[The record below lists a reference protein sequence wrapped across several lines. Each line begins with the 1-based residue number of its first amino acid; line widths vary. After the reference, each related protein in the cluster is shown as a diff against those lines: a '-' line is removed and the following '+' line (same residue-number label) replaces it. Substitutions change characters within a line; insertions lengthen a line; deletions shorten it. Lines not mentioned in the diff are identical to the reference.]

1 MARAKYS
8 MGKDGYY
15 STLVWD
21 GTYTENGNKHRKQL
35 RTKKSSKELE
45 RMVQHFREDVENRN
59 AVVSTNIT
67 VYDYALRWI
76 RAYKA
81 GREIN
86 TLAMYDNIIKKH
98 LHKLQSVRLTD
109 FRQTHFLLTVND
121 KSPYLQRQIYMTVK
135 QLINTAIRERLL
147 PAASIDDIFGGY
159 NPPRQPKT
167 TRRPLSS
174 QEIEAVKNAVL
185 KPMDKAFLWIIYG
198 CGLRREEALALT
210 RFDISLERR
219 ILTVNKAL
227 VFDGNN
233 PCLKGTKSENGVREL
248 PVPVYLAEFLRDYLS
263 SLSGTYLFSC
273 RGRENMT
280 HSSYV
285 KMWNR
290 IRSAICAADPKCLTS
305 RELTAHMF
313 RHNYCTTLCYQIPRV
328 SVKRI
333 AQLMGDSEKMVL
345 NVYSHILAE
354 KEDAVGAVENAVGN
368 L

>member
-1 MARAKYS
+1 MSRAKYT
-8 MGKDGYY
+8 MGKNGYY

-21 GTYTENGNKHRKQL
+21 GTYTASGQKHRKQL

-45 RMVQHFREDVENRN
+45 RMVQQFREDVMNRK
-59 AVVSTNIT
+59 AVASTDIT
-67 VYDYALRWI
+67 FYNYALRWMQ
-76 RAYKA
+76 AYKS
-81 GREIN
+81 GRELN
-86 TLAMYDNIIKKH
+86 TLAMYSNIINKH
-98 LHKLQSVRLTD
+98 LNRFQSVRLTD
-109 FRQTHFLLTVND
+109 FRQTHLLLACSG
-121 KSPYLQRQIYMTVK
+121 KSPYLQRQIYMTIK
-135 QLINTAIRERLL
+135 QIVSTAVRERFL
-147 PAASIDDIFGGY
+147 PAAALDDIFGGFK
-159 NPPRQPKT
+159 PPRQPKSS
-167 TRRPLSS
+167 RRPLLP

-185 KPMDKAFLWIIYG
+185 EPMDKAFLWIIYG

-248 PVPVYLAEFLRDYLS
+248 PVPGYLAEFLRGYLS
-263 SLSGTYLFSC
+263 SISGTYLFSC
-273 RGRENMT
+273 RDRENMT

-285 KMWNR
+285 KMWER

-313 RHNYCTTLCYQIPRV
+313 RHNYCTTLCYQIPKV

-354 KEDAVGAVENAVGN
+354 KEDAAGAVENAVGN